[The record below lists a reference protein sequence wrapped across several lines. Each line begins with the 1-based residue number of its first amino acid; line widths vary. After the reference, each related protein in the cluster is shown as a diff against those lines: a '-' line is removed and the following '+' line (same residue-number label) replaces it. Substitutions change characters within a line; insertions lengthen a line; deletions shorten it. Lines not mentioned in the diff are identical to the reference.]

1 MKSDVA
7 FSPAVKR
14 LQEAGGSRRAYA
26 RHDFEGE
33 ISEELAAFVGEIET
47 SFLATASA
55 DGQPYV
61 QHRGGPPGFIKV
73 LDAHTLGFLDFAGN
87 KQFVS
92 AGNLSENDRVCLMLI
107 DYQHQRRVKVYGTAK
122 MVPLTDELHAKLALP
137 GYRARAE
144 RAVLI
149 TVTAWDANCPQ
160 HIPAAAAGR
169 IV

>member
-7 FSPAVKR
+7 FSPVVKQ
-14 LQEAGGSRRAYA
+14 LQEQAGSRRAYA
-26 RHDFEGE
+26 RHDFESE
-33 ISEELAAFVGEIET
+33 ISDELAAFLQQIDT

-55 DGQPYV
+55 GGQPYI

-73 LDAHTLGFLDFAGN
+73 LDPHTLGFLDFAGN
-87 KQFVS
+87 KQYVS

-107 DYQHQRRVKVYGTAK
+107 DYQHQRRVKIWGTAK
-122 MVPLTDELHAKLALP
+122 MVPLTEELHATLALP
-137 GYRARAE
+137 GYRAKAE

-160 HIPAAAAGR
+160 HIPRKIG
-169 IV
+169 